1 MMLAALALPTITLAA
16 GLRGYLEAH
25 QRFALLGLIRATTGA
40 LLLIAPVLALA
51 YSHKLPALMT
61 SIVAVRVVSLAA
73 HFAACIHISPELW
86 TARALRW
93 RLAPP
98 LAKFGGWLTVTNIVS
113 PLMVS
118 IDRFLIG
125 GQMAATDV
133 AYYATPYEIVTKYLM
148 LPLALTAV
156 LFQSFSSG
164 PGAET
169 RRLYWGSLRALAA
182 ILAPL
187 TLVTVVLARPGLQW
201 WVGAE
206 MATHGYRVLQ
216 LLAVG
221 VFING
226 IAQVPFTFIQGVGR
240 PDLTA
245 KFHLIELPVYA
256 AALWCG
262 IHWWGIEGAAVAW
275 VGRVAVD
282 AGLLM
287 WCSGSISG
295 SECLRQAES
304 SAEPALV

>member
-1 MMLAALALPTITLAA
+1 
-16 GLRGYLEAH
+16 
-25 QRFALLGLIRATTGA
+25 
-40 LLLIAPVLALA
+40 LLLIAPVVTLA
-51 YSHKLPALMT
+51 YSHKLPALMA
-61 SIVAVRVVSLAA
+61 SMVAVRVVSLAA
-73 HFAACIHISPELW
+73 HLAACIHVSPELW
-86 TARALRW
+86 TARALSW

-118 IDRFLIG
+118 MDRFLIG
-125 GQMAATDV
+125 GQLAATDV

-156 LFQSFSSG
+156 LFPSFSSG
-164 PGAET
+164 AKDAET
-169 RRLYWGSLRALAA
+169 RRLYWGSLRALAV

-187 TLVTVVLARPGLQW
+187 TLATVLLARSGLEW

-206 MATHGYRVLQ
+206 MAEHGYRVLQ

-226 IAQVPFTFIQGVGR
+226 IAQVPFAFIQAGR

-245 KFHLIELPVYA
+245 KFHLIELPVYV
-256 AALWCG
+256 AALWCA

-282 AGLLM
+282 AGLLL
-287 WCSGSISG
+287 WCSRSIAG
-295 SECLRQAES
+295 AECLRQRQS
-304 SAEPALV
+304 STEPALV